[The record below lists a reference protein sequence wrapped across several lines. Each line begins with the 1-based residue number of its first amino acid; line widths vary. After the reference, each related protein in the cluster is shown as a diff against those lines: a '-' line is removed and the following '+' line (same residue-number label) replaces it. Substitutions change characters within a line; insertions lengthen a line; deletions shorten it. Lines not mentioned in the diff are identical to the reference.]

1 MMIPFVVQAAT
12 ITSSNFDR
20 DTYKQGKTGYIT
32 VTVYNDKD
40 DKIRVTELTATINY
54 YYTDENVYLQKFFT
68 NATLPVEIQ
77 QGDSGTFYIPFSLP
91 TNIAPGYTNVD
102 VKAETQLW
110 NSEAERWYGSD
121 HPTYQPKLYLESPYK
136 QQLDQQLATNRNTTT
151 MIYVLASTTILF
163 AIATICLFI
172 LKRMPRVTAQPVP
185 VSHASAQRRPK
196 AKSKK

>member
-20 DTYKQGKTGYIT
+20 DTYKQGETGYIT

-110 NSEAERWYGSD
+110 HSEAERWYGSD
-121 HPTYQPKLYLESPYK
+121 HPTYQPTLYIESPYK

-151 MIYVLASTTILF
+151 MIYLLASTTILF

-172 LKRMPRVTAQPVP
+172 FKRMSRVTAQPVP
-185 VSHASAQRRPK
+185 VSHASPQRRKPK
-196 AKSKK
+196 SRK